1 MWVPESGSGMQSP
14 VAMAMVMQSN
24 LRAVG
29 VNVTLQTMEWGAY
42 IAKLRTK
49 EQDLFALSWA
59 AGSEDPDMVMY
70 PLFHSSQW
78 TPNGPNRAMYKN
90 EKFDA
95 LLARGAARSPIRPS
109 ARRCTARPSAS
120 WSRTPR
126 GSSWTTR
133 SRSPRPRSA
142 CRASSSTRASTSAW
156 RRSASGSGG
165 AGSVG
170 PYLARRLLH
179 LGPVLLGVSVIVFMV
194 LHLAPGDP
202 AEVMLGANANKEDL
216 DRLRP
221 SSGSTSRCTS
231 STCTGSAT
239 WLRGDLGRSLWMKR
253 PVLGEVLERFKATL
267 LLTGSALLLSTL
279 GGIALGIASATRAN
293 SLLDRLSGVASLF
306 GASMPV
312 FWLGIVL
319 MVIFSLWLGWLPA
332 SGMYAPYGGGGLRDL
347 LAHLVLPAVTLAAA
361 SVTIIARLTRATMLE
376 TLGQDYVRTA
386 RAKGLGERAVVL
398 RHALKNALIPIVTVV
413 GVQAG
418 YLLGG
423 AVLTETV
430 FAWPGVGTL
439 VVQGILARD
448 MPLVQGGVL
457 VIALSFVLVN
467 LAVDPLYAWL
477 DPRIR
482 FE

>member
-1 MWVPESGSGMQSP
+1 M
-14 VAMAMVMQSN
+14 
-24 LRAVG
+24 
-29 VNVTLQTMEWGAY
+29 
-42 IAKLRTK
+42 
-49 EQDLFALSWA
+49 
-59 AGSEDPDMVMY
+59 
-70 PLFHSSQW
+70 
-78 TPNGPNRAMYKN
+78 GP
-90 EKFDA
+90 F
-95 LLARGAARSPIRPS
+95 
-109 ARRCTARPSAS
+109 
-120 WSRTPR
+120 
-126 GSSWTTR
+126 
-133 SRSPRPRSA
+133 
-142 CRASSSTRASTSAW
+142 
-156 RRSASGSGG
+156 
-165 AGSVG
+165 
-170 PYLARRLLH
+170 LARRLLH

-216 DRLRP
+216 DRLRTQLGLDQP
-221 SSGSTSRCTS
+221 LHVQYLHWIGQVVQ
-231 STCTGSAT
+231 
-239 WLRGDLGRSLWMKR
+239 GDLGRSLWMKR

-293 SLLDRLSGVASLF
+293 SLLDRLSGLASLF

-332 SGMYAPYGGGGLRDL
+332 SGMYAPYGGGGLGDL

-386 RAKGLGERAVVL
+386 RAKGLGERVVVW

-467 LAVDPLYAWL
+467 LLVDMLYAWL
-477 DPRIR
+477 DPRIK
-482 FE
+482 FQ